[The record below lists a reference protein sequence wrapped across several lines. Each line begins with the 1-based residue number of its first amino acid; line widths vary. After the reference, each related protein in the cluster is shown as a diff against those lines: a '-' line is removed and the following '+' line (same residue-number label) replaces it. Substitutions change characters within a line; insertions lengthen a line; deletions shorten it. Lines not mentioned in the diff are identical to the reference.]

1 MTIKQE
7 EDVTV
12 PINARDLALDT
23 LLLMTVATLVLMG
36 MVGSLFGLSESHTL
50 FAVALVPDAALATS
64 LASVGVLAIL
74 QGWRCTRWLC
84 ALALSGLALYTLGH
98 NALAS
103 TTATSW
109 LTGQERMT
117 SIGALMLLVVG
128 LALWCGQATPR
139 RRLLWLFSGL
149 GQWLFGGLLLV
160 RLWVGVELD
169 DPMFASS
176 PVAVVVFTLLLG
188 TAMVASY
195 LRRSPGP
202 LNLTRTTALACLA
215 GVAAS
220 ALAWGVLSLQQFNDT
235 QQQARYLLDNVQLN
249 AEKAVN
255 SRLQLLQRMAER
267 IDAAPND
274 FDRELLTLDG
284 ESYLRDTP
292 SLQAIA
298 LVDERLNPNWFH
310 SRTPGSEA
318 WLRQQLDKP
327 SVPEWLSVPFDRPW
341 VVISDPYTPTLAFV
355 AMPLAQRD
363 QRLVASL
370 DLAVLLNYDL
380 RLELGPFQVNISRSG
395 SPLLMLQPPGAQIE
409 RELHPGRILAT
420 RNAGLPGGVSL
431 RLEAL
436 SGSHYN
442 WYLAGFAPVVV
453 AMVGLI
459 LSGLVAFCIGLVAA
473 SIARAK
479 ELAEARQS
487 LEDQQHIQRMIA
499 QQAPLEDILENLC
512 RLLERQ
518 LPGALCSIML
528 VNNAKTHLTLATGS
542 RLPTA
547 FRETIQQVAV
557 GPGMG
562 ACGTAAYERCQ
573 VICECIQSDA
583 RWRGYHDITRKTG
596 LAACWSIPVI
606 GSNGQLLGTFATYYH
621 QPRVP
626 NEREALL
633 IEKAA
638 GLMALAVER
647 FQVRRSLEESE
658 QRYRSLFTHHPDAVF
673 SLDGQGRFVTA
684 NATCASISGYPID
697 EIIGRHFHFFIADE
711 DIETVTQRFEAVMQG
726 SIIRYELTIRDRAG
740 QPHIMDLINLPI
752 VIDGEIQGLYGIAQ
766 EVTEKRQQE
775 SRLRTLERSVEASV
789 NGVVIAD
796 ATQPGMPIVYA
807 NQAFT
812 AMTGY
817 DHSEVLG
824 RNCRFLQGSGTDP
837 ATVQTI
843 REHLAEHREVHV
855 TLRNYRKDGS
865 LFWNDLYISPVR
877 TPDGQLSHYVG
888 VQHDITKHK
897 AFEERLA
904 YHATHDDL
912 TRLPNRSLFEE
923 TLSDAF
929 AQAKQHHHAVA
940 VLFVDLDDFK
950 PINDNL
956 GHAVGDRVLEEV
968 ANRLIDAV
976 DEQHLVARLGGDEFV
991 ILHPRVADE
1000 TEVVEVADRLL
1011 AALSRPYAIDGHEL
1025 YLTASVGITI
1035 SQDDTTEPQM
1045 LIQQADMAMYKAKQQ
1060 GRNAYQWF
1068 TEAFTDTASER
1079 LMLRNDLQEA
1089 IERQAFELYYQP
1101 LLNREGQLVGVEA
1114 LLRWRHPTK
1123 GFISPARFIPL
1134 AEATGQ
1140 IMPISEWVL
1149 ERACRDMQTLAE
1161 QGRGKV
1167 SVAVN
1172 LSPLQFQRSSFLATL
1187 RQTLAATGLPAQQL
1201 TLELTEGILMEN
1213 TEATIETLH
1222 ALRQMGIGVSIDD
1235 FGTGFSSLSYLKH
1248 LPISTVKI
1256 DRSFIHE
1263 LNQGDGDAAI
1273 VKGIISMAH
1282 HLRLNVVAEG
1292 VETAEQHRRLLDYHC
1307 DAFQGFGLAK
1317 PMPLEALAA
1326 FIDALHEPSGVAGDR
1341 DSQ

>member
-23 LLLMTVATLVLMG
+23 LLLMTVATLLLMG
-36 MVGSLFGLSESHTL
+36 LVGSLFGLSESHSL
-50 FAVALVPDAALATS
+50 FAVSLVPDAALATC

-74 QGWRCTRWLC
+74 QGWRRTRWLC
-84 ALALSGLALYTLGH
+84 ALALVGLSLYTLGH
-98 NALAS
+98 NLLSPTAS
-103 TTATSW
+103 SSW

-117 SIGALMLLVVG
+117 SIGALLLLAVG
-128 LALWCGQATPR
+128 LALWCGQSTPR
-139 RRLLWLFSGL
+139 RRLLWLFCGL

-169 DPMFASS
+169 HPMFASS

-188 TAMVASY
+188 TAMVASC

-202 LNLTRTTALACLA
+202 LKLTRTTALACLA

-220 ALAWGVLSLQQFNDT
+220 AAAWGLLSLQQFNDT
-235 QQQARYLLDNVQLN
+235 QQQASYLLDNVQLN

-267 IDAAPND
+267 IDAAPD
-274 FDRELLTLDG
+274 GFDRELLTLDG

-298 LVDERLNPNWFH
+298 LVDERLSPIWFH
-310 SRTPGSEA
+310 SRTPRSEA

-327 SVPEWLSVPFDRPW
+327 SVPEWLSVPFERPW
-341 VVISDPYTPTLAFV
+341 VVISDPYMPSLAFV

-370 DLAVLLNYDL
+370 DLAVLLDYDL
-380 RLELGPFQVNISRSG
+380 RLELGPFQANISRSG
-395 SPLLMLQPPGAQIE
+395 TPLLMLQPPGAHTE
-409 RELHPGRILAT
+409 REIHPGRVLAK

-453 AMVGLI
+453 AMVGLM
-459 LSGLVAFCIGLVAA
+459 LSGLLAFCIGLVGA

-479 ELAEARQS
+479 ELAEARQN

-528 VNNAKTHLTLATGS
+528 ANNAKTHLTLATGS

-547 FRETIQQVAV
+547 FREAIQQVGI
-557 GPGMG
+557 GPAIG
-562 ACGTAAYERCQ
+562 ACGTAAYQRCQ
-573 VICECIQSDA
+573 VICESIQSDS
-583 RWRGYHDITRKTG
+583 RWKGYHDVTRRAG

-606 GSNGQLLGTFATYYH
+606 GSNGQLLGTFATYYG

-626 NEREALL
+626 NERDALL
-633 IEKAA
+633 TEKAA

-673 SLDGQGRFVTA
+673 SLDEQGHFVSA
-684 NATCASISGYPID
+684 NATCASISGYSVD
-697 EIIGRHFHFFIADE
+697 EIVGSHFHLFIYE
-711 DIETVTQRFEAVMQG
+711 SDIEAVNQRYQSVMQG
-726 SIIRYELTIRDRAG
+726 DIIRYELVIRDRAG
-740 QPHIMDLINLPI
+740 EPHIMDLINLPI

-766 EVTEKRQQE
+766 EVTDKRKQE

-796 ATQPGMPIVYA
+796 ATQPGLPIVYA

-812 AMTGY
+812 IMTGY
-817 DHSEVLG
+817 EQAEIIG
-824 RNCRFLQGSGTDP
+824 RNCRFLQGEGTDP
-837 ATVQTI
+837 DIVEKI
-843 REHLAEHREVHV
+843 RQQLSEQRDVHV

-865 LFWNDLYISPVR
+865 LFWNDLYIAPVR
-877 TPDGQLSHYVG
+877 NPDGQLTHFVG

-897 AFEERLA
+897 AFEARLA

-912 TRLPNRSLFEE
+912 TRLPNRSCFED

-929 AQAKQHHHAVA
+929 ATARHQHHEVA

-968 ANRLIDAV
+968 AQRLLGAV
-976 DEQHLVARLGGDEFV
+976 GKQHLVARLGGDEFV
-991 ILHPRVADE
+991 ILHPCVNDA
-1000 TEVVEVADRLL
+1000 TEVVNVAEGLL
-1011 AALSRPYAIDGHEL
+1011 AALSLPYCIEGQEL
-1025 YLTASVGITI
+1025 YLTASVGIAI
-1035 SQDDTTEPQM
+1035 SQDALSEPKT

-1068 TEAFTDTASER
+1068 TAAFNDSASER
-1079 LMLRNDLQEA
+1079 LILRNELQEA
-1089 IERQAFELYYQP
+1089 IERHEFELYYQP
-1101 LLNREGQLVGVEA
+1101 LLNRHGRLIGVEA
-1114 LLRWRHPTK
+1114 LLRWPHPTK

-1140 IMPISEWVL
+1140 IIPISEWVFD
-1149 ERACRDMQTLAE
+1149 RACRDMQSLSQ
-1161 QGRGKV
+1161 QGRGNLA
-1167 SVAVN
+1167 VAVN
-1172 LSPLQFQRSSFLATL
+1172 VSPLQFQRSSFLTTL
-1187 RQTLAATGLPAQQL
+1187 RQTLLTTGLPSQQL
-1201 TLELTEGILMEN
+1201 ALELTEGILMEN
-1213 TEATIETLH
+1213 TEATIDTLH
-1222 ALRQMGIGVSIDD
+1222 ALRDMDIGISIDD

-1263 LNQGDGDAAI
+1263 LSHSDSDAAI

-1282 HLRLNVVAEG
+1282 HLGLNVVAEG
-1292 VETAEQHRRLLDYHC
+1292 VETAEQHQQLLDYHC

-1317 PMPLEALAA
+1317 PMPLDRLVTFMDSLNEQTGA
-1326 FIDALHEPSGVAGDR
+1326 SGDPASR
-1341 DSQ
+1341 

>member
-1 MTIKQE
+1 M
-7 EDVTV
+7 

-36 MVGSLFGLSESHTL
+36 VIGCLMGLSASHPL

-64 LASVGVLAIL
+64 LASVGVLASL
-74 QGWRCTRWLC
+74 QAWRRVRWLC
-84 ALALSGLALYTLGH
+84 ALALTGLALYTLGH
-98 NALAS
+98 NALADTYS
-103 TTATSW
+103 PSW
-109 LTGQERMT
+109 ISGQERM
-117 SIGALMLLVVG
+117 SSLGSLMLLVVG
-128 LALWCGQATPR
+128 LALWCGQSTAR
-139 RRLLWLFSGL
+139 RRLFWLLSGL
-149 GQWLFGGLLLV
+149 GQWGFGGLLLV
-160 RLWVGVELD
+160 RLWAGGELD
-169 DPMFASS
+169 HPTFASS

-202 LNLTRTTALACLA
+202 LNLNRTTVLACLV

-220 ALAWGVLSLQQFNDT
+220 SLAWGILSLQQFNGT
-235 QQQARYLLDNVQLN
+235 EQQARYLLDNVQLN
-249 AEKAVN
+249 AEQAVQ

-274 FDRELLTLDG
+274 FDRERLTRDG

-298 LVDERLNPNWFH
+298 LVDERLNPVWFH
-310 SRTPGSEA
+310 SRTPPSEA

-327 SVPEWLSVPFDRPW
+327 AVPNWLSVPFDRPW
-341 VVISDPYTPTLAFV
+341 VVISDPDTPSLAFV
-355 AMPLAQRD
+355 AMPLDQRD
-363 QRLVASL
+363 RRLVASL
-370 DLAVLLNYDL
+370 DLAVLLDHDL
-380 RLELGPFQVNISRSG
+380 RLELGPFQVDIRRSD
-395 SPLLMLQPPGAQIE
+395 SPLLMLQPPGGQAAREPHPE
-409 RELHPGRILAT
+409 RVLAT

-436 SGSHYN
+436 AGSHYN

-453 AMVGLI
+453 AMVGLM
-459 LSGLVAFCIGLVAA
+459 LSGLVAFCIGLVGA

-479 ELAEARQS
+479 ELAEARQH

-499 QQAPLEDILENLC
+499 QQAPLDDILENLC

-528 VNNAKTHLTLATGS
+528 VNNARTHLTLATGS

-547 FRETIQQVAV
+547 FREAIQQVAI
-557 GPGMG
+557 GPAVG
-562 ACGTAAYERCQ
+562 ACGTAAHHRCQ
-573 VICECIQSDA
+573 VICTCIQSDS
-583 RWRGYHDITRKTG
+583 RWQGYHDVARRAG
-596 LAACWSIPVI
+596 LAACWSLPVV
-606 GSNGQLLGTFATYYH
+606 GSNGQLLGTFATYYG
-621 QPRVP
+621 QPRAP
-626 NEREALL
+626 SERDARL

-658 QRYRSLFTHHPDAVF
+658 QRYRSLFTRHPDAVF
-673 SLDGQGRFVTA
+673 SLDEQGQFVTA

-697 EIIGRHFHFFIADE
+697 EIIGRHFQFLIDDD
-711 DIETVTQRFEAVMQG
+711 DIELVTQRYQAVMQG

-740 QPHIMDLINLPI
+740 QAHIMDLINLPI
-752 VIDGEIQGLYGIAQ
+752 VVDGEIQGLYGIAQ

-796 ATQPGMPIVYA
+796 ATQPDMPIVYA
-807 NQAFT
+807 NQAFAT
-812 AMTGY
+812 MTGY
-817 DHSEVLG
+817 DHAEVLG

-837 ATVQTI
+837 SAVQTI
-843 REHLAEHREVHV
+843 RDHLTEHRDVHV

-865 LFWNDLYISPVR
+865 LFWNDLYIAPVR
-877 TPDGQLSHYVG
+877 NPDGQLTHYVG
-888 VQHDITKHK
+888 VQHDITEHK
-897 AFEERLA
+897 MFEERLA

-923 TLSDAF
+923 QLSNAF
-929 AQAKQHHHAVA
+929 VQASQHQHAVG

-991 ILHPRVADE
+991 ILHPCVADE
-1000 TEVVEVADRLL
+1000 PEVVDVADRLL
-1011 AALSRPYAIDGHEL
+1011 ATLSRPYVIDGHEL
-1025 YLTASVGITI
+1025 YLTASVGIAI
-1035 SQDDTTEPQM
+1035 SQTDTTEPQM

-1068 TEAFTDTASER
+1068 TDAFTDTASER
-1079 LMLRNDLQEA
+1079 LVLRNDLQEA
-1089 IERQAFELYYQP
+1089 IEREAFELYYQP
-1101 LLNREGQLVGVEA
+1101 LLNREGRLVGVEA
-1114 LLRWRHPTK
+1114 LLRWRHPSK

-1161 QGRGKV
+1161 QGHGKV

-1187 RQTLAATGLPAQQL
+1187 RQTLAATGLPARQL
-1201 TLELTEGILMEN
+1201 TLELTEGVLMDN
-1213 TEATIETLH
+1213 TEAAIETLH
-1222 ALRQMGIGVSIDD
+1222 ALRQMDIGVAIDD

-1282 HLRLNVVAEG
+1282 HLRLSVVAEG
-1292 VETAEQHRRLLDYHC
+1292 IETAEQHRRLLDYHC
-1307 DAFQGFGLAK
+1307 DAFQGFGLAR
-1317 PMPLEALAA
+1317 PMPLKALGA
-1326 FIDALHEPSGVAGDR
+1326 FIDTLHEPSGAAGDR

>member
-1 MTIKQE
+1 M
-7 EDVTV
+7 

-23 LLLMTVATLVLMG
+23 LLLMAVATLLLMG
-36 MVGSLFGLSESHTL
+36 MVGAAFGVSDSHSL
-50 FAVALVPDAALATS
+50 FAVALVPDAALATC
-64 LASVGVLAIL
+64 LVGIGVLATL
-74 QGWRCTRWLC
+74 QHWRRIRWLC
-84 ALALSGLALYTLGH
+84 ALAITGLSLYTISH
-98 NALAS
+98 NTLSDALS
-103 TTATSW
+103 YSW
-109 LTGQERMT
+109 LTGQGRMT
-117 SIGALMLLVVG
+117 STGSMVLLMVALCLWLG
-128 LALWCGQATPR
+128 RSTSRRRALWLAAGI
-139 RRLLWLFSGL
+139 GL
-149 GQWLFGGLLLV
+149 WLFGGLLLA
-160 RLWVGVELD
+160 RLWVGAELD
-169 DPMFASS
+169 IPIFASS
-176 PVAVVVFTLLLG
+176 PVGVVVFALLLG
-188 TAMVASY
+188 AAMIGVCV
-195 LRRSPGP
+195 RRATGP
-202 LNLTRTTALACLA
+202 LNLSRLTALSGLA
-215 GVAAS
+215 GVLVS
-220 ALAWGVLSLQQFNDT
+220 GMVWWFLSLQQFTAT
-235 QQQARYLLDNVQLN
+235 QQQAMYLLDNVQLN
-249 AEKAVN
+249 AEQAMN
-255 SRLQLLQRMAER
+255 ARLSLMQRMAER
-267 IDAAPND
+267 IDATPGTY
-274 FDRELLTLDG
+274 DRDLLTLDG
-284 ESYLRDTP
+284 QHYLRDMP

-298 LVDERLNPNWFH
+298 LLDDSLRPTWSQARL
-310 SRTPGSEA
+310 SGRGE
-318 WLRQQLDKP
+318 WLQQQLDKP
-327 SVPEWLSVPFDRPW
+327 SIREWLAVPFGRPRLM
-341 VVISDPYTPTLAFV
+341 IADPQSPNIAFL
-355 AMPLAQRD
+355 AMPIAQQN
-363 QRLVASL
+363 QRLVASF
-370 DLAVLLNYDL
+370 DLSTMLTNEL
-380 RLELGPFQVNISRSG
+380 RLELGPFQVNVSRG
-395 SPLLMLQPPGAQIE
+395 DIPLLTLYPPGVSADTG
-409 RELHPGRILAT
+409 LLPGMALAT

-431 RLEAL
+431 RLAAFP
-436 SGSHYN
+436 GSHYN
-442 WYLAGFAPVVV
+442 WYLAGFVTVIV
-453 AMVGLI
+453 AMGVLL
-459 LSGLVAFCIGLVAA
+459 LSGLLAFCLGLVGA
-473 SIARAK
+473 SIARAR

-499 QQAPLEDILENLC
+499 QQAPLDDILDNLC

-542 RLPTA
+542 RLPSA
-547 FRETIQQVAV
+547 FREAIQDVAI
-557 GPGMG
+557 GPAMG
-562 ACGTAAYERCQ
+562 ACGTAAYQRCQ

-583 RWRGYHDITRKTG
+583 RWQGYHDITRRTG

-626 NEREALL
+626 NQRDAQL

-673 SLDGQGRFVTA
+673 SLDERGRFVTA
-684 NATCASISGYPID
+684 NTTCASISGYPID
-697 EIIGRHFHFFIADE
+697 EIIGRHFDFLIADE
-711 DIETVTQRFEAVMQG
+711 DSEMVAQRYQAVMQG
-726 SIIRYELTIRDRAG
+726 SIIRYELTICDRAG
-740 QPHIMDLINLPI
+740 QPHILDLINLPI
-752 VIDGEIQGLYGIAQ
+752 VVDGEIQGLYGIAQ
-766 EVTEKRQQE
+766 EVTEKHQQE

-796 ATQPGMPIVYA
+796 ATQPDMPIVYA

-824 RNCRFLQGSGTDP
+824 RNCRFLQGSDSDP
-837 ATVQTI
+837 ATVLRI
-843 REHLAEHREVHV
+843 REHLSEQRDVHV

-865 LFWNDLYISPVR
+865 LFWNDLYIAPVR
-877 TPDGQLSHYVG
+877 NPDGQLSHYVG

-897 AFEERLA
+897 AFEARLA

-923 TLSDAF
+923 RLSNAF
-929 AQAKQHHHAVA
+929 AQARQHQYAVA

-991 ILHPRVADE
+991 ILYPRANDE
-1000 TEVVEVADRLL
+1000 AEVVDVVERLL
-1011 AALSRPYAIDGHEL
+1011 ADLSHPYCIEEHEL
-1025 YLTASVGITI
+1025 YLTASVGIAI
-1035 SQDDTTEPQM
+1035 SQTDTTEPQM

-1068 TEAFTDTASER
+1068 TQAFTDTASER

-1101 LLNREGQLVGVEA
+1101 LLNREGRLVGVEA
-1114 LLRWRHPTK
+1114 LLRWRHPTQ

-1149 ERACRDMQTLAE
+1149 DRACRDIQALAQ
-1161 QGRGKV
+1161 QGRGSV
-1167 SVAVN
+1167 AVAVN

-1187 RQTLAATGLPAQQL
+1187 RQTLTATGLPSQQL

-1213 TEATIETLH
+1213 TEAAIDTLH
-1222 ALRQMGIGVSIDD
+1222 ALRHMGVGVSIDD

-1282 HLRLNVVAEG
+1282 HLGLKVVAEG
-1292 VETAEQHRRLLDYHC
+1292 VETAEQHQRLLDYHC
-1307 DAFQGFGLAK
+1307 DAFQGFWLGK
-1317 PMPLEALAA
+1317 PMPLEDLAA
-1326 FIDALHEPSGVAGDR
+1326 FIDGLHEPSGATGDR